1 MATDPQLRAE
11 IQDAVNDV
19 NATVSHAEGIK
30 KFYILETDLTEE
42 ENELTPTLK
51 VKRNVVAQRYAHA
64 IDHLYTR

>member
-1 MATDPQLRAE
+1 M
-11 IQDAVNDV
+11 

-51 VKRNVVAQRYAHA
+51 VKRNVVAQRYADA
-64 IDHLYTR
+64 IDHLYKR